1 MAFIHCNDSARFVRF
16 YEGKGLD
23 RPYCNQCV
31 YFATEIGTSRG
42 LCRKHGAYVS
52 LYSSCSDYDRR
63 VNSSTPIL
71 QVEEIKAKF
80 RFGLDDLL
88 KST

>member
-1 MAFIHCNDSARFVRF
+1 MIPPDFVRF

-31 YFATEIGTSRG
+31 HFATEIGTSRG
-42 LCRKHGAYVS
+42 LCWKHGAYVS
-52 LYSSCSDYDRR
+52 LYSSCGDYDKR
-63 VNSSTPIL
+63 VNSSTSM
-71 QVEEIKAKF
+71 VEEGVIKTKF

-88 KST
+88 RCV